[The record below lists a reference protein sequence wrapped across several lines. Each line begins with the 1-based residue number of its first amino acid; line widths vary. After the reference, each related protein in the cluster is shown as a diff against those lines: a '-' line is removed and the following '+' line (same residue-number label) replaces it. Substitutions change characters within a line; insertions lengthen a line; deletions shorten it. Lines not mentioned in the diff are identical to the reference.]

1 MEDRV
6 KKYRR
11 QKGILGFIVMFIGLM
26 TYDLLGFSGDR
37 IFRYLFGAFVAII
50 VYTIHDLYYHFK
62 YPKMKSAEKVL
73 DKDERNIMIRGKSS
87 YVTMMITLFSLIIP
101 MIIGIATENILLTI
115 FSIGLYFFIFV
126 VFTLSKSYW
135 DKRM

>member
-6 KKYRR
+6 KKYIR
-11 QKGILGFIVMFIGLM
+11 QKGILGFIGVFIGLM

-50 VYTIHDLYYHFK
+50 VYAIHDLYYHFK
-62 YPKMKSAEKVL
+62 YPKMKSTEKVL